1 MGGAPGG
8 KTYLGWWGHLGGPKQ
23 KGIITYTLSPFQQK
37 PMAGFFKTS
46 FQNTFRRVLNESLY
60 VAIPFGV
67 AYYIYC
73 WGKEQNEFLNSKW
86 GRHLVQ
92 EE

>member
-1 MGGAPGG
+1 MGGAAGG

-23 KGIITYTLSPFQQK
+23 KGIITYSLSPFQQR

-46 FQNTFRRVLNESLY
+46 TQNMFRRVMTEGLY
-60 VAIPFGV
+60 VAIPFGI

-73 WGKEQNEFLNSKW
+73 WGKERNEFLNSKH
-86 GRHLVQ
+86 GRHLV